1 MNVIQRSPPASH
13 AAAVATAYEF
23 RTGTYETG
31 LMAMKK
37 KKKKK
42 SPMAVC
48 EEKKIFMFLA
58 RADIQPISRVGIGE
72 TTQPALVSQQ

>member
-31 LMAMKK
+31 LMAMK